1 MHCYLLECCQ
11 MTSAIV
17 LLVYT
22 NLRKC
27 LLPSNQHFTQSF
39 ENDLHIFSQPIIY
52 SYFVAVVVVPNVQLL
67 WEYFTK
73 KFQNLCLEPA
83 WTLAMGHN
91 SKQDGLTGKVWQNWS
106 SNNLILFPKWEK
118 ISPILS
124 KTGTNPNPLIF
135 HFTYQ
140 SYPPLFFFFLKVRL
154 AGMIE

>member
-22 NLRKC
+22 NLRKS

-52 SYFVAVVVVPNVQLL
+52 SYFVAVVVVPNAQLL

-83 WTLAMGHN
+83 
-91 SKQDGLTGKVWQNWS
+91 
-106 SNNLILFPKWEK
+106 
-118 ISPILS
+118 
-124 KTGTNPNPLIF
+124 
-135 HFTYQ
+135 
-140 SYPPLFFFFLKVRL
+140 
-154 AGMIE
+154 